1 MGLMYSVVF
10 SGVTVSAQQDLFEIA
25 APADAVVLIHN
36 VVLSQSTEV
45 GDAMEEGLS
54 LLFKRGATTTG
65 SGGTTSTPVPLETGS
80 PAAGSIC
87 KVNNTAKATGGTIV
101 TLHSENWYIRGPY
114 PGLPTPE
121 IRHVL
126 SPGQR
131 YTVELATTPG
141 DAITMS
147 GTLYFEEIGG

>member
-1 MGLMYSVVF
+1 VGLMYSVVF
-10 SGVTVSAQQDLFEIA
+10 TGVAVTAQQDFFEIT
-25 APADAVVLIHN
+25 APSDAVVYIHN
-36 VVLSQSTEV
+36 VVLSQSSEV
-45 GDAMEEGLS
+45 GDAQEEGLS

-65 SGGTTSTPVPLETGS
+65 SGGTTPTAVPTEFGS
-80 PAAGSIC
+80 PASGSVC
-87 KVNNTAKATGGTIV
+87 KVNNTTKATAGTIT
-101 TLHSENWYIRGPY
+101 TLHSENWYIRGPF

-131 YTVELATTPG
+131 YTVELATTPA
-141 DAITMS
+141 DSITVS